1 MRLQCCLGQKKGD
14 EHLSVALLES
24 VERFTKPLTKEK
36 SKKKI
41 GTVEKFFALRAARQ

>member
-1 MRLQCCLGQKKGD
+1 MLFGSKERRRA
-14 EHLSVALLES
+14 LSVALLES